1 MVTFVGKE
9 QWLGLDNIY
18 AITNQKV
25 KDMQLRIHMENFHRV
40 EATAFYDN
48 FYLKDRVSE
57 TSERILVYD
66 FSP

>member
-1 MVTFVGKE
+1 MIIFIGKE

-18 AITNQKV
+18 AITNQKG

-40 EATAFYDN
+40 ERTAFYDH

-57 TSERILVYD
+57 RSKLSNIW
-66 FSP
+66 F